1 MDFFEAQEHA
11 RKRTTRLVV
20 LFGLAVL
27 GTIALTYLAVML
39 ILNWAHAG
47 RPYAEAEFQWFDPQ
61 ALAAV
66 AAGTLVIIGCA
77 SIYKWSQFRAGGSAV
92 AEGIGARRLDS
103 HSTDLNERRLLD
115 VVEEMAIASGV
126 PVPAVYVLD
135 DEPSLNAFAA
145 GLTTSDAVVT
155 VTRGTLEKLNR
166 DELQGVLAHEF
177 SHILNGD
184 MRLNVKIAAII
195 FGILVIGL
203 IGRGILWGMGRGRV
217 SSRGRGGGSGLLAIL
232 ASGLALMIIGYIGY
246 FFGRLIQAAV
256 SRQREF
262 LADASAVQFTRNPGG
277 IAGALR
283 KIGGYALGSSLATHK
298 ATEIGHFFFAEG
310 SATTL
315 FSGLWT
321 THPPLDLR
329 IRAIDPQWDG
339 KYFDPAT
346 VVDVRHESFHSVG
359 YGPPPIL
366 PEQALRR
373 AYNLPGGVPPPLPVP
388 VAVLAPI
395 AAVAQIGSITPQHV
409 DHARALLDATPARL
423 RTAARLPREATAL
436 VYGLLLGPQGG
447 VGDQQAAILAARA
460 GDATAALVRELLPLL
475 GPLTVDAKL
484 PLAQLA
490 LPALRQLPPAELS
503 AFTAICQALIAA
515 DQQLSYFEFAVQKVL
530 LRHLAVAG
538 APAAVMTQ
546 IYSFNAVVDEIAV
559 ILSALAWAG
568 AMAGPERPDGTVE
581 ADAAAAAFRD
591 GASQLQLIATKLVLL
606 QPGACGFSQL
616 DAALD
621 KLAGASFPIKQ
632 RLLLGCAQTVS
643 HDNQIRP
650 EEAELLRAVA
660 DTLGCPMPPLLGEL
674 QPNPPVATAP
684 AP

>member
-47 RPYAEAEFQWFDPQ
+47 RPYAEPEIQWFDPQ

-66 AAGTLVIIGCA
+66 AAATLVIIGFA
-77 SIYKWSQFRAGGSAV
+77 SLYKWSQFRAGGSAV
-92 AEGIGARRLDS
+92 AEGVGARRVDS

-126 PVPAVYVLD
+126 PIPAVYVLD

-166 DELQGVLAHEF
+166 DELQGVVAHEF

-184 MRLNVKIAAII
+184 MRLNVKVAAII

-217 SSRGRGGGSGLLAIL
+217 SSRGRGGGSGLLVIL
-232 ASGLALMIIGYIGY
+232 AIGLALMIIGYIGY

-283 KIGGYALGSSLATHK
+283 KIGGYALGSTLATHK
-298 ATEIGHFFFAEG
+298 AAEIGHFFFAEG
-310 SATTL
+310 AASAL
-315 FSGLWT
+315 FGGLWA
-321 THPPLDLR
+321 THPPLDAR

-339 KYFDPAT
+339 KFYQPPEP
-346 VVDVRHESFHSVG
+346 VDVEHESFV
-359 YGPPPIL
+359 
-366 PEQALRR
+366 QAGLARPKPDTAAR
-373 AYNLPGGVPPPLPVP
+373 LVTFSPV
-388 VAVLAPI
+388 
-395 AAVAQIGSITPQHV
+395 AAVAAIGTVTPQHV
-409 DHARALLDATPARL
+409 EHARNVLEAIPGRL
-423 RTAARLPREATAL
+423 RAAARVTREAPAV
-436 VYGLLLGPQGG
+436 VYGLLIEQRGE
-447 VGDQQAAILAARA
+447 VGEKQAALLASHAGEETVRLVRALLPHFARLA
-460 GDATAALVRELLPLL
+460 GDARLA
-475 GPLTVDAKL
+475 
-484 PLAQLA
+484 LAQLA
-490 LPALRQLPPAELS
+490 LPALRLLPPAGLS
-503 AFTAICQALIAA
+503 AFAATCQALIEA
-515 DQQLSYFEFAVQKVL
+515 DQQLSYLEFALQRVL
-530 LRHLAVAG
+530 LRHLTVAG
-538 APAAVMTQ
+538 EPSAAVTQ

-559 ILSALAWAG
+559 LLSALAWVG
-568 AMAGPERPDGTVE
+568 AMQGPEQADGSVE
-581 ADAAAAAFRD
+581 ADPQAAEAALRD
-591 GASQLQLIATKLVLL
+591 GAGQLMLIAATLSLL
-606 QPGACGFSQL
+606 KPGACEFAQV

-632 RLLLGCAQTVS
+632 RLLLACAHTVS
-643 HDNQIRP
+643 HDNQIRA
-650 EEAELLRAVA
+650 EEGELLRAFA
-660 DTLGCPMPPLLGEL
+660 DSLGCPMPPLLGEL
-674 QPNPPVATAP
+674 
-684 AP
+684 

>member
-11 RKRTTRLVV
+11 RRRTSRLIV
-20 LFGLAVL
+20 LFGLAVV

-39 ILNWAHAG
+39 ILNWGHMG
-47 RPYAEAEFQWFDPQ
+47 RAYAEPEIRWFDPQ

-66 AAGTLVIIGCA
+66 AAGTLVIIGFA
-77 SIYKWSQFRAGGSAV
+77 SLYKWSQFRAGGSAV
-92 AEGIGARRLDS
+92 AEGVGARRVDS
-103 HSTDLNERRLLD
+103 HSTNLNERRLLD

-135 DEPSLNAFAA
+135 DEPGLNAFAA

-184 MRLNVKIAAII
+184 MRLNVKVAAII

-203 IGRGILWGMGRGRV
+203 IGRGILWSLGRGRV
-217 SSRGRGGGSGLLAIL
+217 SSRGRGGGSGVLAIL
-232 ASGLALMIIGYIGY
+232 AIGLALMIIGYLGY

-283 KIGGYALGSSLATHK
+283 KIGGYALGSTLATHK

-310 SATTL
+310 TVTTL
-315 FSGLWT
+315 FSGLWA
-321 THPPLDLR
+321 THPPLDAR

-339 KYFDPAT
+339 KYYQPSE
-346 VVDVRHESFHSVG
+346 VVDVRQESFQSVG

-366 PEQALRR
+366 PAEALRR
-373 AYNLPGGVPPPLPVP
+373 AYNLPAGGPPPLGG
-388 VAVLAPI
+388 AVLASV
-395 AAVAQIGSITPQHV
+395 AAVAQIGSLTPQHV
-409 DHARALLDATPARL
+409 DHARTLLDATPARL
-423 RTAARLPREATAL
+423 RTAARLPREAPAL
-436 VYGLLLGPQGG
+436 VYGLLLDPRREIGEK
-447 VGDQQAAILAARA
+447 QAAILATRA
-460 GDATAALVRELLPLL
+460 GSETANLVRELLPVFGQL
-475 GPLTVDAKL
+475 PVEARL
-484 PLAQLA
+484 PLAQVA
-490 LPALRQLPPAELS
+490 LPALRQLPPAEL
-503 AFTAICQALIAA
+503 ATFAAICRALIEA

-530 LRHLAVAG
+530 LHHLTTAQ
-538 APAAVMTQ
+538 APAAAVTQ
-546 IYSFNAVVDEIAV
+546 VYSFNAVVGEIAV
-559 ILSALAWAG
+559 VLSALAWAG
-568 AMAGPERPDGTVE
+568 AVAGPEQADGTAA
-581 ADAAAAAFRD
+581 ADAAAAAAAFRD
-591 GASQLQLIATKLVLL
+591 GADQVPVIAARLSLL
-606 QPGACGFSQL
+606 PPAACEFAPL

-621 KLAGASFPIKQ
+621 RLAGASFPIKQ
-632 RLLLGCAQTVS
+632 RLLLACAHTVS

-650 EEAELLRAVA
+650 EEGELLRAVSDA
-660 DTLGCPMPPLLGEL
+660 LGCPMPPLLGEL
-674 QPNPPVATAP
+674 SAPPPP
-684 AP
+684 AAA